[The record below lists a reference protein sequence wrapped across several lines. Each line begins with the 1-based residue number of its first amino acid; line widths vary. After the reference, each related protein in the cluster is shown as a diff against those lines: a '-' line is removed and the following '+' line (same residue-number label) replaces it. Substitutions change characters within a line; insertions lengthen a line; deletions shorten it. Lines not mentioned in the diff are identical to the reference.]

1 MKRVTRNILTEK
13 IKSNHKNA
21 MISKVQQISQ
31 ETRVEIKNALVLSK
45 HEQIQMEK
53 AYKQNRKV
61 NRRKKKTGNDKEDER
76 QDNSRG

>member
-21 MISKVQQISQ
+21 MISKVQQIAQ